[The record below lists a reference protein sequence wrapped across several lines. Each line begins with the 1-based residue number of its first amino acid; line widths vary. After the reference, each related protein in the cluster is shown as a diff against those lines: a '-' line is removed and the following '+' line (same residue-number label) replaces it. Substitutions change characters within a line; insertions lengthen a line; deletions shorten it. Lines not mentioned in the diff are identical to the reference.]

1 MTYHKNTA
9 ERGGLCRNFEATG
22 GFPVPMSRA
31 PILDEAEVARRMSL
45 LTELH
50 GALGERGFRCILA
63 RNHRLVLHYGSAPTA
78 PSGLTNPT
86 LHVFLPN
93 GVETVTT
100 DGVDYA
106 LPRGR
111 SCPVTDPAAAVAAIA
126 SADVHSHA

>member
-1 MTYHKNTA
+1 MLQVPAPMN
-9 ERGGLCRNFEATG
+9 RG
-22 GFPVPMSRA
+22 
-31 PILDEAEVARRMSL
+31 PILDEAEVARRISL

-50 GALGERGFRCILA
+50 GALGDRGFRCVLA
-63 RNHRLVLHYGSAPTA
+63 RNHRLVLRYAQTPSA